1 MTVFYPIAGFPRV
14 TGAIDGSL
22 IPIWSPDSDE
32 HLSVCHKGFHAIN
45 VMTVC
50 NAHLSSTNFVC
61 IWHGSVHDSTIFNA
75 SYLQAC
81 MEGEGG
87 GNGWLLGDCGYAIKP
102 YRYQKAHTKMKNTT
116 ERAFGLWK
124 TRFPSMIT
132 LVGSA
137 KQQISAWPPL
147 LNSFYIT

>member
-22 IPIWSPDSDE
+22 IPIWHPDSDE
-32 HLSVCHKGFHAIN
+32 HLSVCHKGFHTIN

-61 IWHGSVHDSTIFNA
+61 IWHGSVHDSTIFTA

-81 MEGEGG
+81 MEGGGG
-87 GNGWLLGDCGYAIKP
+87 GNGWLLRDCGYANYQTLQVPEGP
-102 YRYQKAHTKMKNTT
+102 YKN
-116 ERAFGLWK
+116 EEHH
-124 TRFPSMIT
+124 
-132 LVGSA
+132 
-137 KQQISAWPPL
+137 
-147 LNSFYIT
+147 